1 MRIIFYQVATQS
13 TTVEKPAAAK
23 KQRSKDIRDDLEELD
38 GEEQYYKFMEENP
51 NAGQYNEFSF
61 CFSLA
66 SCTHNKCIATDLGV
80 ASRAGTVSVYLNA
93 ANKKSKLQR
102 CFSKNAS
109 QALSGTCNLSNE
121 NLHLLLFTLWG

>member
-61 CFSLA
+61 
-66 SCTHNKCIATDLGV
+66 
-80 ASRAGTVSVYLNA
+80 
-93 ANKKSKLQR
+93 
-102 CFSKNAS
+102 
-109 QALSGTCNLSNE
+109 
-121 NLHLLLFTLWG
+121 LF